1 MTTKTK
7 NRQELFLDPTHPNHA
22 ELTQAGLSE
31 RETCEFYLTNDGKA
45 IAFNFNSIDEYMKY
59 LSKLQGSRVE
69 CKLDANNVLGWKY
82 TDSFCLDNRP
92 DGEDWVKFDVLTY
105 HEELKNMIRPY
116 NATEREHLLNCT
128 YTVVR
133 HAYNYKHM
141 DLFFRF
147 AGSQFQIEPVERNP
161 MVLGN
166 YFMGIVFNLTDVKP

>member
-7 NRQELFLDPTHPNHA
+7 NRQELFLDPTHPNYA
-22 ELTQAGLSE
+22 ELINAGLSE
-31 RETCEFYLTNDGKA
+31 RDTCEFYVTNDGKA
-45 IAFNFNSIDEYMKY
+45 IAFNFHSIDEYMKY

-69 CKLDANNVLGWKY
+69 VELMYGLLGWKY

-92 DGEDWVKFDVLTY
+92 DGEGWVKFDVLTY
-105 HEELKNMIRPY
+105 HEELRKMIPPDT
-116 NATEREHLLNCT
+116 ATEREHLLNCT

-141 DLFFRF
+141 DLFFRYI
-147 AGSQFQIEPVERNP
+147 GSHFLIETAERNS
-161 MVLGN
+161 MALGN

>member
-1 MTTKTK
+1 MTTQTK
-7 NRQELFLDPTHPNHA
+7 NRQELFLDRNHPNYT

-31 RETCEFYLTNDGKA
+31 RDTCEFYLTSDGKA
-45 IAFNFNSIDEYMKY
+45 IAFNFHSIDEYMTY

-69 CKLDANNVLGWKY
+69 VELMYNLLGWKY
-82 TDSFCLDNRP
+82 TDSFCLDNCP

-105 HEELKNMIRPY
+105 HEELSKMIPPD

-133 HAYNYKHM
+133 HAYNHKHM
-141 DLFFRF
+141 DVFFRF
-147 AGSQFQIEPVERNP
+147 EGSQFQIEPVERNL